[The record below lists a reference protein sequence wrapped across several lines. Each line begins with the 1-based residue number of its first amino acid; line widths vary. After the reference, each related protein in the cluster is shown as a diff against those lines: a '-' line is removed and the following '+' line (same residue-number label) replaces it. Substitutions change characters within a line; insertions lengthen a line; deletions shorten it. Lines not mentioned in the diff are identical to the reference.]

1 MARNHLPGWHYNIN
15 HSVSFMHKLLLLLF
29 TTCLIPV
36 AAQVNKIKVE
46 KEKPPAP
53 KFYHQITLDVYYG
66 KRIYSNNYY
75 NQLNTVEHTSLST
88 PPSVVGFGISGYD
101 HLIPRSSR
109 LRSLINYYKVIPAT
123 VNIQD
128 SLSTTLSGFVCGLA
142 VGPSFSNL
150 KKTLNLNIYLGFNT
164 GRTTLINNEY
174 ISQKNPFFSP
184 KISIQPKVIIKRFA
198 ISLIAEAEY
207 DVSNP
212 AWKAKR
218 WNKKAAHPLS
228 SFS

>member
-1 MARNHLPGWHYNIN
+1 MNN
-15 HSVSFMHKLLLLLF
+15 LLVLLF
-29 TTCLIPV
+29 TTLLIP
-36 AAQVNKIKVE
+36 ALAQVSRIKVE

-53 KFYHQITLDVYYG
+53 KFYHQVTLDLYYG
-66 KRIYSNNYY
+66 NRIYINNYD
-75 NQLNTVEHTSLST
+75 NQLNTVEHASLSS

-101 HLIPRSSR
+101 HLFPRSRR
-109 LRSLINYYKVIPAT
+109 LRTLANYYKVIPAT
-123 VNIQD
+123 VKIQD

-164 GRTTLINNEY
+164 GRTTLINNDY
-174 ISQKNPFFSP
+174 ISQKNAFFSP
-184 KISIQPKVIIKRFA
+184 KISIQPKVIIRRFA
-198 ISLIAEAEY
+198 ISFIAEAEY

-212 AWKAKR
+212 IWKAKR

-228 SFS
+228 SFNQTCYTGIISIGYRPY

>member
-1 MARNHLPGWHYNIN
+1 MN
-15 HSVSFMHKLLLLLF
+15 KLLLLFFAILL
-29 TTCLIPV
+29 TPA
-36 AAQVNKIKVE
+36 AAQVSRIKIE
-46 KEKPPAP
+46 KEKAPAP
-53 KFYHQITLDVYYG
+53 SFFHQNTFDLYYG
-66 KRIYSNNYY
+66 NRVYINNFY
-75 NQLNTVEHTSLST
+75 NQLNTIERASLSMPAT
-88 PPSVVGFGISGYD
+88 VVGIGVSGYD
-101 HLIPRSSR
+101 HFFRRTSR
-109 LRSLINYYKVIPAT
+109 MRAFGNYYKVVPTT
-123 VNIQD
+123 VKIQD
-128 SLSTTLSGFVCGLA
+128 SLTTTLSGFVFGA
-142 VGPSFSNL
+142 AIGPSFSNL

-228 SFS
+228 PFNQTCYTGIVSIGYRPY

>member
-1 MARNHLPGWHYNIN
+1 
-15 HSVSFMHKLLLLLF
+15 MHKLLAFFSITLLS
-29 TTCLIPV
+29 TAT
-36 AAQVNKIKVE
+36 AQVNRIKIE

-53 KFYHQITLDVYYG
+53 KFYHQTTLDVYYG
-66 KRIYSNNYY
+66 NRIYINNIYS
-75 NQLNTVEHTSLST
+75 QLNTVERTSLST
-88 PPSVVGFGISGYD
+88 PPSVVGFGVSGYD
-101 HLIPRSSR
+101 HIFPRSR
-109 LRSLINYYKVIPAT
+109 RIRTLFNYYKVVPAT
-123 VNIQD
+123 VMIQD
-128 SLSTTLSGFVCGLA
+128 SLKTTLSGFVFGA
-142 VGPSFSNL
+142 AFGPSFSNL
-150 KKTLNLNIYLGFNT
+150 KKTVNLNIYLGFNT

-228 SFS
+228 SFNQTCYTGIISIGYKPY

>member
-1 MARNHLPGWHYNIN
+1 
-15 HSVSFMHKLLLLLF
+15 MHNLLAFCFLAL
-29 TTCLIPV
+29 LIP
-36 AAQVNKIKVE
+36 ATAQVNKIKVE

-53 KFYHQITLDVYYG
+53 KFYNQLTVDLYYG
-66 KRIYSNNYY
+66 NRIYIDNYY
-75 NQLNTVEHTSLST
+75 QQLNTVEHASLST
-88 PPSVVGFGISGYD
+88 PPAVAGIGVSGYE
-101 HLIPRSSR
+101 HFFPRPGR
-109 LRSLINYYKVIPAT
+109 MRFLGNYYKVIPAT
-123 VNIQD
+123 VKIQD
-128 SLSTTLSGFVCGLA
+128 SLTTTLSGFVFGAAL
-142 VGPSFSNL
+142 GPSFSNL

-198 ISLIAEAEY
+198 ISLIVEAEY

-212 AWKAKR
+212 SWKAKR

-228 SFS
+228 PFHQTCYTGIVSIGYRPY